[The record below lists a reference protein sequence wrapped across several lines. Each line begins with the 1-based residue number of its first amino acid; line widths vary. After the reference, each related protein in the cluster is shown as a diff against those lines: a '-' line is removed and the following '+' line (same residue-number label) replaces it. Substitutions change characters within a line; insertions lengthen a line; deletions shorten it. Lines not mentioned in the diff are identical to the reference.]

1 MVSGRRN
8 RQRRCSAT
16 TRLPRRPTTPW
27 TTGSVLAVVLLP
39 PRAHALKDL
48 ALGTDLPY
56 NGQPLGIKPQI
67 VADNSHHSSLKRS
80 FLKVSKYLDRDV
92 DAGRSRSDND
102 TVASSNRTINRYSAV
117 MGLPFQ
123 SSHAST
129 TSQSTSSPTI
139 VPKRYAAT
147 NRLNGTSP
155 RSELTP
161 RPHAGLGPWPTGLRC
176 LASHTDTQHIRS
188 HHHKCKCISGS
199 AALNIHQLSSRCPPA
214 SSLSRL
220 DVWKESRAS
229 FGVGW
234 FIDARWTPTY
244 FCIPYL

>member
-39 PRAHALKDL
+39 PGAHALKDL

-129 TSQSTSSPTI
+129 TSQSTSSPTHDRSKAI
-139 VPKRYAAT
+139 RSNQSSRRNVPPLRTYSKASRRSWSLSYRAT
-147 NRLNGTSP
+147 MSGITHRHPTYPVSP
-155 RSELTP
+155 PQVQMHIRISCAQHP
-161 RPHAGLGPWPTGLRC
+161 SAFKSVSAGLV
-176 LASHTDTQHIRS
+176 SE
-188 HHHKCKCISGS
+188 
-199 AALNIHQLSSRCPPA
+199 PP
-214 SSLSRL
+214 
-220 DVWKESRAS
+220 
-229 FGVGW
+229 
-234 FIDARWTPTY
+234 
-244 FCIPYL
+244 